1 MFQDHP
7 NLQVQCNIAKRSCLF
22 ARHLLR
28 AIAFTSRS
36 CFSILNTSVQIC
48 QACNESMNI
57 CKVQCCAILCK
68 SHVACHVIV
77 AAWQST
83 QAEEMSSTGCWI
95 ISQEKQH
102 LRSRCKSGVVSWY
115 SCWTLWNSK
124 KNSNDPGITK
134 VIYAIYSTP
143 QCFPPA
149 CSHLFLFSQA
159 VTRALKPQ
167 GKDKV
172 TKTEKITPND
182 FDFSKKLRQMTYRI
196 WSHTWHVWHVCSN
209 SHLLEEVNCLLPRAG
224 FFTGTEGLER
234 SWRSKVDRSCYDSK
248 LHSYI

>member
-1 MFQDHP
+1 M
-7 NLQVQCNIAKRSCLF
+7 QVSCCMSCHSGCLAK
-22 ARHLLR
+22 H
-28 AIAFTSRS
+28 TSGRDELHRV
-36 CFSILNTSVQIC
+36 LNHQPGETTPQ
-48 QACNESMNI
+48 ESMQI
-57 CKVQCCAILCK
+57 RCCFLIFLLDSLK
-68 SHVACHVIV
+68 
-77 AAWQST
+77 
-83 QAEEMSSTGCWI
+83 
-95 ISQEKQH
+95 
-102 LRSRCKSGVVSWY
+102 L
-115 SCWTLWNSK
+115 K

-196 WSHTWHVWHVCSN
+196 WSHT
-209 SHLLEEVNCLLPRAG
+209 
-224 FFTGTEGLER
+224 
-234 SWRSKVDRSCYDSK
+234 
-248 LHSYI
+248 

>member
-1 MFQDHP
+1 MARYRAEYGRLIALFMFQDHP

-48 QACNESMNI
+48 QACNESVNI
-57 CKVQCCAILCK
+57 CKSAVLCNFMQVSCCM
-68 SHVACHVIV
+68 SCH
-77 AAWQST
+77 S
-83 QAEEMSSTGCWI
+83 GCLAKHT
-95 ISQEKQH
+95 SGRDELHRVLNHQPGETTPQESMQI
-102 LRSRCKSGVVSWY
+102 RCCFLIFLLDSLK
-115 SCWTLWNSK
+115 LK

-159 VTRALKPQ
+159 VTRALKPLQ
-167 GKDKV
+167 GDKD
-172 TKTEKITPND
+172 
-182 FDFSKKLRQMTYRI
+182 
-196 WSHTWHVWHVCSN
+196 
-209 SHLLEEVNCLLPRAG
+209 
-224 FFTGTEGLER
+224 
-234 SWRSKVDRSCYDSK
+234 
-248 LHSYI
+248 

>member
-1 MFQDHP
+1 MQRFGALSSRIWKAHYSVH
-7 NLQVQCNIAKRSCLF
+7 LQVQCNIAKRSCLF

-48 QACNESMNI
+48 KACNESMNI
-57 CKVQCCAILCK
+57 CKSAGNSMQVSCCM
-68 SHVACHVIV
+68 SCH
-77 AAWQST
+77 S
-83 QAEEMSSTGCWI
+83 GCLAKHT
-95 ISQEKQH
+95 SGRDELHRVLNHQPGETTPQESIQI
-102 LRSRCKSGVVSWY
+102 RCCFLIFLLDSLK
-115 SCWTLWNSK
+115 LK

-167 GKDKV
+167 GKHKDK
-172 TKTEKITPND
+172 N
-182 FDFSKKLRQMTYRI
+182 
-196 WSHTWHVWHVCSN
+196 
-209 SHLLEEVNCLLPRAG
+209 
-224 FFTGTEGLER
+224 
-234 SWRSKVDRSCYDSK
+234 
-248 LHSYI
+248 